1 MAQTITTTETNDN
14 TLNIV
19 VKPEKNQTPQEA
31 LGKMTGYKNPEA
43 NDYLIR
49 QLYAIV
55 GKDQLPAALALM
67 DGIAP
72 QTPLEGMM
80 AMQLVMLHHMTQTFA
95 SRMNNDG
102 NTYAQNDGIVNRR
115 TKLIRAST
123 ALMETL
129 IKSRNQG
136 KQVIQVQHVTVN
148 EGGQA
153 MLGQAS
159 R

>member
-1 MAQTITTTETNDN
+1 MPQAITTTETNND

-19 VKPEKNQTPQEA
+19 VKHEKN
-31 LGKMTGYKNPEA
+31 
-43 NDYLIR
+43 
-49 QLYAIV
+49 
-55 GKDQLPAALALM
+55 
-67 DGIAP
+67 

-80 AMQLVMLHHMTQTFA
+80 APQLVTLHHMTQNFA
-95 SRMNNDG
+95 NRMN
-102 NTYAQNDGIVNRR
+102 NDGIVNRATKIIR
-115 TKLIRAST
+115 TST

-153 MLGQAS
+153 S

>member
-1 MAQTITTTETNDN
+1 MAQAITATQADEHTVNLLIPTE
-14 TLNIV
+14 
-19 VKPEKNQTPQEA
+19 ENQSPQEV
-31 LGKMTGYKNPEA
+31 LSKMTGYKNPEA
-43 NDYLIR
+43 NNYLLN
-49 QLYAIV
+49 QLYRIV
-55 GKDQLPAALALM
+55 GKDQLPTAMALM

-80 AMQLVMLHHMTQTFA
+80 ALQLVTLNHMMQNFA

-102 NTYAQNDGIVNRR
+102 NTYAQNDGIVNRT

>member
-1 MAQTITTTETNDN
+1 MQ
-14 TLNIV
+14 
-19 VKPEKNQTPQEA
+19 
-31 LGKMTGYKNPEA
+31 
-43 NDYLIR
+43 
-49 QLYAIV
+49 
-55 GKDQLPAALALM
+55 
-67 DGIAP
+67 GIAP
-72 QTPLEGMM
+72 QTPLEGIM
-80 AMQLVMLHHMTQTFA
+80 ALQLVTLHHMTQTFA
-95 SRMNNDG
+95 SRMNGKD
-102 NTYAQNDGIVNRR
+102 NTFAQNDGIVNRT

>member
-1 MAQTITTTETNDN
+1 MAQAITVTETDGNN
-14 TLNIV
+14 VNLVIPT
-19 VKPEKNQTPQEA
+19 EENQSPHEA
-31 LGKMTGYKNPEA
+31 LAKMTGYKNPEA
-43 NDYLIR
+43 NNYLLN
-49 QLYAIV
+49 QLYRIV
-55 GKDQLPAALALM
+55 GKDQLPAAMALM

-80 AMQLVMLHHMTQTFA
+80 ALQLVTLHHMTQTFA
-95 SRMNNDG
+95 SKMNNDG
-102 NTYAQNDGIVNRR
+102 NTYAQNDGIVNRT
-115 TKLIRAST
+115 TKLVRATT

>member
-1 MAQTITTTETNDN
+1 MAQAITATQADEHTVNLLIPTE
-14 TLNIV
+14 
-19 VKPEKNQTPQEA
+19 ENQSPQEV
-31 LGKMTGYKNPEA
+31 LSKMTGYKNPEA
-43 NDYLIR
+43 NNYLLN
-49 QLYAIV
+49 QLYRIV
-55 GKDQLPAALALM
+55 GKDQLPTAMALM

-80 AMQLVMLHHMTQTFA
+80 ALQLVTLHHMMQNFA

-102 NTYAQNDGIVNRR
+102 NTYAQNDGIVNRT